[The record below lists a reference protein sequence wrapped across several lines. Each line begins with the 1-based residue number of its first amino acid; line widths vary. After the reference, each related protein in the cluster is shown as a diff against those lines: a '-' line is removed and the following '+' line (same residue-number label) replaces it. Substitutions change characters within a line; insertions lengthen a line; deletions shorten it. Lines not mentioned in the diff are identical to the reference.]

1 MQTRQTNMIFIEKC
15 SPFIGTFF
23 GRCLLSN
30 TNDWLAQIAMKH
42 NMFRT
47 KTNES
52 KWIWICCYTLLKPAN
67 KTRLNTFDSLCFQRG
82 LNPICSVFESSHI
95 WFHWYSNKF
104 GPKWA
109 KKPVKQ
115 PLKTPKTQ
123 IYSLLLCALLG
134 FWIRTDNN
142 VNPKVQV
149 NDSLEKGRT
158 NVNKNTWAN
167 TDLV

>member
-1 MQTRQTNMIFIEKC
+1 MNSNEPRIYNCCQRINHNYPKAKIIKDQMQTRQTNMIFIEKC

-23 GRCLLSN
+23 RTLFAFEHE
-30 TNDWLAQIAMKH
+30 WLISSDCHETQYVQNK
-42 NMFRT
+42 
-47 KTNES
+47 NER
-52 KWIWICCYTLLKPAN
+52 ICCYTLLKPAN

-104 GPKWA
+104 CPKWA

-115 PLKTPKTQ
+115 ALKTPKYQ

-134 FWIRTDNN
+134 FLYGPT
-142 VNPKVQV
+142 K
-149 NDSLEKGRT
+149 T
-158 NVNKNTWAN
+158 
-167 TDLV
+167 